1 MNPSEAF
8 GVAALLVG
16 VCGFSAKLIVEAETL
31 DVLALCGFCVALG
44 YLWGA
49 A

>member
-1 MNPSEAF
+1 MNPAEGF
-8 GVAALLVG
+8 GLVALFIG
-16 VCGFSAKLIVEAETL
+16 FCGFLARVLNDAKML
-31 DVLALCGFCVALG
+31 DVLALSGFCVALG